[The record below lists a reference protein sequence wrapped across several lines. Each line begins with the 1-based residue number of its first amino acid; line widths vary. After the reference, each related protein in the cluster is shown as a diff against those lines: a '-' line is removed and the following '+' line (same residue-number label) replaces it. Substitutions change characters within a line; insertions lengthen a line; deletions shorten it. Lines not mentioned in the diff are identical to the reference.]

1 MMIAFGLLPVGMA
14 VLWLVWCLDDIRD
27 GARYAM
33 GDASEE
39 PSPSASS
46 PVRRSR
52 RPPRSNEPAC
62 CRNDSTGHAG
72 LTGSSIWILH
82 A

>member
-33 GDASEE
+33 GDVSEE
-39 PSPSASS
+39 AS
-46 PVRRSR
+46 PV
-52 RPPRSNEPAC
+52 
-62 CRNDSTGHAG
+62 
-72 LTGSSIWILH
+72 
-82 A
+82 

>member
-33 GDASEE
+33 GDVSEE
-39 PSPSASS
+39 ASPSES
-46 PVRRSR
+46 PPVQRRR
-52 RPPRSNEPAC
+52 RPPRCNEPAC
-62 CRNDSTGHAG
+62 SRNDSTGHAG
-72 LTGSSIWILH
+72 LTGSSIWMLH